1 MEKDVEKE
9 NLDAEKHSECE
20 TSVCETKTNDSSSD
34 IQAKASETNQ
44 QISCEKSKDQKVFE
58 CDICTYKT
66 KSENG
71 IKIHKAKKHTV
82 TELLQTKLTIP
93 IISQDVTAHTVTM
106 ILPLMNPI
114 LYFHQNILLVSPEA
128 RCIE

>member
-1 MEKDVEKE
+1 MR
-9 NLDAEKHSECE
+9 
-20 TSVCETKTNDSSSD
+20 TKTNDSSSD

-71 IKIHKAKKHTV
+71 IKIHKAKKHSV

-93 IISQDVTAHTVTM
+93 IMLQDVTAHTVTM
-106 ILPLMNPI
+106 ILP
-114 LYFHQNILLVSPEA
+114 
-128 RCIE
+128 